1 MIGFKRHNDGPPP
14 VRMAGSVSAGAVTIW
29 EHLARPTQSPARFDP
44 SLVAEFPESARRWL
58 THAIAACP
66 GSDPANGRTDPGTAM
81 AAFEA
86 DCRVEHGTADLSTDI
101 HLDPAGAPRSVNT
114 VRWGNPLGEPFGGY
128 GFGAD
133 LDDEATVDG
142 ITIRRASASGY
153 FHGTQ
158 RWSEGEFFRA
168 QITEARFI

>member
-1 MIGFKRHNDGPPP
+1 
-14 VRMAGSVSAGAVTIW
+14 
-29 EHLARPTQSPARFDP
+29 
-44 SLVAEFPESARRWL
+44 
-58 THAIAACP
+58 
-66 GSDPANGRTDPGTAM
+66 M

-114 VRWGNPLGEPFGGY
+114 MRWGNPLGEPFGGY

-142 ITIRRASASGY
+142 ITIPTRICVGLLPRNAALVRGRVLPRPDHRSSIY
-153 FHGTQ
+153 LNPTPK
-158 RWSEGEFFRA
+158 
-168 QITEARFI
+168 